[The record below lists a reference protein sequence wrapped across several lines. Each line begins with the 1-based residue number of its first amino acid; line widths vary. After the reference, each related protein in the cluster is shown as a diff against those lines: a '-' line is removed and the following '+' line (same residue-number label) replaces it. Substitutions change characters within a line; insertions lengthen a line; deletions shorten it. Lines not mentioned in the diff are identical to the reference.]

1 MKTII
6 YLIRHGESV
15 GNVNRICLGHTD
27 LGLTDRGTK
36 QAELTAK
43 RLSDVTVSA
52 VYSSDLIRAYNT
64 AIPHA
69 NLRGITVK
77 TSEELRE
84 LYFGEWENRAV
95 AELISEYGDMFP
107 VGWRQHFATFTPPC
121 GENVQACAVRMEREL
136 KRLAA
141 GHFGEHIIVVSHAAA
156 IRALWGKILGL
167 SPEEATSAIS
177 FPSNASYS
185 VLEYD
190 GDCDRLVPLSYS
202 NDDHLAELV
211 TVIPQ

>member
-1 MKTII
+1 MKTTI
-6 YLIRHGESV
+6 YLIRHGESL

-27 LGLTDRGTK
+27 LGLTEKGTK

-64 AIPHA
+64 AMPHA
-69 NLRGITVK
+69 NLRELSIIT
-77 TSEELRE
+77 SQELRE
-84 LYFGEWENRAV
+84 LYFGEWENRGV

-107 VGWRQHFATFTPPC
+107 VGWRQHFASFTPPG

-136 KRLAA
+136 KRLAFCHL
-141 GHFGEHIIVVSHAAA
+141 GGQIIIVSHAAA
-156 IRALWGKILGL
+156 IRALWGRILGL
-167 SPEEATSAIS
+167 SPEEATSVIS

-190 GDCDRLVPLSYS
+190 AEADRLIPISYS
-202 NDDHLAELV
+202 NDEHLAELV